1 MTFKEQIVI
10 DAETVFFNTDECAE
24 AITYTPVG
32 SSTARSVH
40 AVIDRDPR
48 VPMKW
53 DDGTGEKVEA
63 DIYVSSDANDG
74 IPSPSPRDKFTFDGF
89 NYYASEITPQE
100 IDDTWKIR
108 VVLTSIDQHGDVRTE
123 RL

>member
-32 SSTARSVH
+32 SSSARSVH

-53 DDGTGEKVEA
+53 QDGTGDKVEA
-63 DIYVSSDANDG
+63 DVYVSSDANVG
-74 IPSPSPRDKFTFDGF
+74 ITSPSPRDKFTFDSF
-89 NYYASEITPQE
+89 DYYAKEITPQE

-108 VVLTSIDQHGDVRTE
+108 VSRIAIEKHGRP
-123 RL
+123 RMPR